1 VIRFWFAL
9 FAATAMGQTP
19 RTFCDA
25 DLIRQTNPR
34 DVDRYMD
41 RGGRC
46 EGLYAEQV
54 SLTGNLL
61 VASLT
66 TGSVTPDAWSGQPLR
81 VLCRYRE
88 TADVHIQAFLLQPR
102 PFYRLDVMQRGSS
115 IAWTWNTEVIAR
127 YGKSVNVGIVAWTSV
142 LIDGQARRVYLPL
155 RSPVTRSSSSMK
167 LIILPPVAVSE
178 AYVTIASTRPG
189 EKPFRRQAPVGKGS
203 YLRNERIEIEVP
215 PLPHEGLYRID
226 VNGRS
231 EIGSVSAPEFF
242 IYNAGK

>member
-1 VIRFWFAL
+1 MTRFWFAL
-9 FAATAMGQTP
+9 FAVTAMGQTP

-25 DLIRQTNPR
+25 DLVRQTNPR

-66 TGSVTPDAWSGQPLR
+66 TGSVTPEVWTGQPLR

-102 PFYRLDVMQRGSS
+102 PFYRLDVIQRGSS
-115 IAWTWNTEVIAR
+115 ISWAWNTEVIAR
-127 YGKSVNVGIVAWTSV
+127 YGKSVNVGIVAWTSA
-142 LIDGQARRVYLPL
+142 LIDGQSQRIYLPV
-155 RSPVTRSSSSMK
+155 RGTATRSSGSMK
-167 LIILPPVAVSE
+167 LIMLPPVAVSE

-189 EKPFRRQAPVGKGS
+189 EKPLRHQTPVGKGS